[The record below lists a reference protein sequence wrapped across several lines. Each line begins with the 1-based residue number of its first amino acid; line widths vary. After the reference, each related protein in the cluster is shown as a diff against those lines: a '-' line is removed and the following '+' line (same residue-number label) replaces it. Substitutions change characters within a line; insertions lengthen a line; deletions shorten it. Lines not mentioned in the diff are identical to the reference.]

1 MTYTILFIGLL
12 LFLGHVFSSLF
23 EKTRLPDVLPLM
35 FLGILLGPVFHL
47 VEPSDFGEAGHI
59 FTTLA
64 LILVLFKSGLNF
76 RLLSLRGAVGQGF
89 FLTTVCFAL
98 VMCTTAFLAY
108 FILDIPQT
116 YAFVIGAIIAGNSP
130 AVIVPMLAKLRI
142 TKTTKTIL
150 FLEANLTGVYTI
162 ILALAFLSAALH
174 GEAVSAQKIAWDV
187 AKSFGIGSVF
197 AVLAGIFWMGILN
210 HVRRLENAVSLTFAF
225 VLLVY
230 SISGLIGADGA
241 IATLFFGITAG
252 NMRLIRRA
260 FLHRLDIRRLLS
272 LNKGEKSFFD
282 EVEFIFKTLFFV
294 YMGICMRLGRA
305 DLLLLGLFLVF
316 AKFLFRTLPVNYCIS
331 RQIPR
336 QDCSVILAMCPNG
349 LVSAVL
355 AAMIAVQLPESGA
368 VIQDVIYAVIFF
380 SVLFSNLMSYRIEK
394 GGLKWVGRIFFH
406 RHISLENT
414 HAPSLPQPENQ
425 P

>member
-35 FLGILLGPVFHL
+35 LLGILLGPIFHL
-47 VEPSDFGEAGHI
+47 VEPSDFGDAGQI

-89 FLTTVCFAL
+89 FLTTVCFTL
-98 VMCTTAFLAY
+98 VMCGASFLAY
-108 FILDIPQT
+108 FMLGLSQA
-116 YAFVIGAIIAGNSP
+116 YAFVIGAIVAGNSP
-130 AVIVPMLAKLRI
+130 AIIVPMLAKLRVE
-142 TKTTKTIL
+142 KTTKTIL

-187 AKSFGIGSVF
+187 VKSFGIGTLF
-197 AVLAGIFWMGILN
+197 AVLAGLFWMGILN
-210 HVRRLENAVSLTFAF
+210 HVRQLENAVSLTFAF

-241 IATLFFGITAG
+241 IATLVFGITAG
-252 NMRLIRRA
+252 NMRLIRRSI
-260 FLHRLDIRRLLS
+260 LHKLDIRRLLT

-294 YMGICMRLGRA
+294 YMGICMRLGRVE
-305 DLLLLGLFLVF
+305 LLLLGLLLVL

-331 RQIPR
+331 NEIPR
-336 QDCSVILAMCPNG
+336 RDCSVILAMCPNG

-355 AAMIAVQLPESGA
+355 AAMIAVQLPNDGA

-380 SVLFSNLMSYRIEK
+380 SVFLSNLMSYRIEK
-394 GGLKWVGRIFFH
+394 GGLKWLGAMFFH
-406 RHISLENT
+406 RHTSLEKT
-414 HAPSLPQPENQ
+414 PVPSVTQQENL
-425 P
+425 